1 MQPPDRLLKKG
12 INALPTLGDGR
23 QSGTSESPSILHVS
37 PESAVGGDLAIVK
50 TGDKMTIDLNK
61 RRVDLQ
67 ISKSEF
73 IKRRKKKRIKKLT
86 NQTPWQEISR
96 SNVGQLEDGAWI
108 MSRDQY
114 LDITKTKGVLRN
126 SH

>member
-1 MQPPDRLLKKG
+1 MKPKILVSRKISDGAEEILKKG

-67 ISKSEF
+67 ITKSEF
-73 IKRRKKKRIKKLT
+73 IKRRKNKKIKKLT

-96 SNVGQLEDGAWI
+96 SNVGQLEDGFI
-108 MSRDQY
+108 
-114 LDITKTKGVLRN
+114 VL
-126 SH
+126 

>member
-1 MQPPDRLLKKG
+1 
-12 INALPTLGDGR
+12 
-23 QSGTSESPSILHVS
+23 
-37 PESAVGGDLAIVK
+37 
-50 TGDKMTIDLNK
+50 MTIDLNK

-86 NQTPWQEISR
+86 NQTPCQEISI
-96 SNVGQLEDGAWI
+96 SNVGQLEDGACI

>member
-1 MQPPDRLLKKG
+1 MSKPIVSFSTIKHDIPLC
-12 INALPTLGDGR
+12 PT
-23 QSGTSESPSILHVS
+23 PCF
-37 PESAVGGDLAIVK
+37 VK
-50 TGDKMTIDLNK
+50 AK
-61 RRVDLQ
+61 R
-67 ISKSEF
+67 ITKSEF

-96 SNVGQLEDGAWI
+96 SNVGQLEDGACI